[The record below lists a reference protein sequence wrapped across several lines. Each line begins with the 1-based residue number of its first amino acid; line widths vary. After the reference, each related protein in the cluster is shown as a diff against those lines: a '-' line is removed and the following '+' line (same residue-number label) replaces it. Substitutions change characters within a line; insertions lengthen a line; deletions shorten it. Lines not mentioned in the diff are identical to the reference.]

1 MTTLTT
7 ARPRVL
13 TAAFWQAAGARALR
27 TVLVAALPFL
37 APLVGG
43 DWTVTTLGSWTLPH
57 RARAAVTAISR
68 PGRRGRG
75 S

>member
-27 TVLVAALPFL
+27 TVLVAALPL
-37 APLVGG
+37 
-43 DWTVTTLGSWTLPH
+43 
-57 RARAAVTAISR
+57 
-68 PGRRGRG
+68 RGRCP
-75 S
+75 